1 MLVRNSRNSVDIGD
15 VAVRVAERF
24 KVHRLGIILDCTL
37 KLIKVVSV
45 NKGCRYTELRK
56 RMCEQ
61 IVAAAVDCF
70 LCNDVVA
77 CLR

>member
-1 MLVRNSRNSVDIGD
+1 MLVSDFGNSINIGD

-24 KVHRLGIILDCTL
+24 KVNRLGIILDCAL

-70 LCNDVVA
+70 LCNDVIA